1 MEAVLF
7 PEEKQGQPGFLMVAF
22 PVESAKLVVF
32 EATALPNNGRPVWR
46 VVAEIDGRMRSY
58 VLEEFGDYYWA
69 TEDAV
74 PIVST
79 RRVFHE
85 SAHRVNDLKPIFRA
99 AIVKASQPTIP
110 MMAAANRLEKRNAN
124 PEAA

>member
-1 MEAVLF
+1 METVLF

-22 PVESAKLVVF
+22 PVESSKLVVF

-85 SAHRVNDLKPIFRA
+85 STDRMNDLKPIFRA
-99 AIVKASQPTIP
+99 ATKASQSTLP
-110 MMAAANRLEKRNAN
+110 MMAAANRLEKRNAS
-124 PEAA
+124 EAA